1 VTSQRRQHLVSGYF
15 VFRVC
20 LFLTPVRFNCFPSA
34 VTRNWAVRIAI
45 PVPVTVAQF
54 QFLPF
59 KPERRI
65 IGSQNAEALK
75 IQL

>member
-1 VTSQRRQHLVSGYF
+1 
-15 VFRVC
+15 VC

-45 PVPVTVAQF
+45 PVPVTVARF

-59 KPERRI
+59 KPERKE
-65 IGSQNAEALK
+65 IGSYNTEAPKSLVDK
-75 IQL
+75 AHIH